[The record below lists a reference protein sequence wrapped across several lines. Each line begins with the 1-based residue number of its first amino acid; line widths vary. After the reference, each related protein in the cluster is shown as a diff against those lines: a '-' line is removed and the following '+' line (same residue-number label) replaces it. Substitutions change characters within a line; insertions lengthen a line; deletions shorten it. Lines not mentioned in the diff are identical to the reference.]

1 MRNKRQDEPPRM
13 ELNEI
18 REIIELMKEHDL
30 SVFHLE
36 RDGIKL
42 KLKKG
47 MDLEE
52 IAAAAPK
59 ALPEYSVAAPEP
71 PAPAES
77 ETPSAQE
84 SSNNAEINSPMVGTF
99 YRSPS
104 PESDPFVKVGDN
116 VDEETTVCIIE
127 AMKVMNE
134 IKADI
139 NGIIERVLVDD
150 STPVQYGEPLFV
162 VSPA

>member
-1 MRNKRQDEPPRM
+1 MRIKRDDKQPKM
-13 ELNEI
+13 EISEI

-30 SVFHLE
+30 SEFELE

-52 IAAAAPK
+52 IQEAMAPR
-59 ALPEYSVAAPEP
+59 ALPQHST
-71 PAPAES
+71 APAAEAVPT
-77 ETPSAQE
+77 EVIPPSNTE
-84 SSNNAEINSPMVGTF
+84 EITSPMVGTF

-104 PESDPFVKVGDN
+104 PESDAFVKVGDV
-116 VDEETTVCIIE
+116 VDPDTTVCIIE

-134 IKADI
+134 IKADVK
-139 NGIIERVLVDD
+139 GRIERILADD
-150 STPVQYGEPLFV
+150 TTPVQYGEPLFV
-162 VSPA
+162 VSPV